1 MMNRHME
8 WMLSVAPTLIGSILL
23 IVSLFAAASPMLGGY
38 LKIISVSSMASNFI
52 RNSMEFMKY
61 LVGPGG

>member
-1 MMNRHME
+1 MNRHIE
-8 WMLSVAPTLIGSILL
+8 WMLSVGPTLIGSLFL

-38 LKIISVSSMASNFI
+38 LKLISISSMASNFI
-52 RNSMEFMKY
+52 RNTMEFLKY